1 MYERSSRSPKS
12 FTNSSRSACVRAA
25 QCRPSERLAVSPKSK
40 ISLAILRTATR
51 RSLALPSALPSFFS
65 SGSSRALSTR
75 STCSRSW
82 SSGAPARAG
91 PAASASPATAT
102 ASPSATRRRGDV
114 IDDLLHL
121 PEDVLREELFEVYRS
136 FDLPDAT
143 IRRDELVGAPRADAH
158 ELLADQ
164 ALRLDGRDRVL
175 LQLHV
180 LLEAKDHAGLIIGQ
194 PDRLHPADLHSG
206 DLDAGPGLEAAYR
219 WKIHGDLVA
228 RAPEERNSTEFN
240 RKVAQC
246 QDAQDQKHTHGEVDP
261 SLHRGPLSPGNATA
275 RCRVHPG

>member
-1 MYERSSRSPKS
+1 MGI
-12 FTNSSRSACVRAA
+12 
-25 QCRPSERLAVSPKSK
+25 SEPCLV
-40 ISLAILRTATR
+40 TM
-51 RSLALPSALPSFFS
+51 
-65 SGSSRALSTR
+65 
-75 STCSRSW
+75 STCGARW
-82 SSGAPARAG
+82 SGAARAG
-91 PAASASPATAT
+91 RGPAAGGRLGRAAASATAK
-102 ASPSATRRRGDV
+102 RRRSDV
-114 IDDLLHL
+114 IDGLLHL